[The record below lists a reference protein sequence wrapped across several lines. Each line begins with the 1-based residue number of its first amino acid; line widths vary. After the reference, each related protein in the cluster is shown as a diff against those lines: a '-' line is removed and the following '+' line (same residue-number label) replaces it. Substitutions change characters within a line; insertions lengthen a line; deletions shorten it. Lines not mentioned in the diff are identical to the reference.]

1 MSIPMKGSTLS
12 IETKDDQNETR
23 SNKKL
28 HRFVNNR
35 RRIFQSELK
44 QIFSFHPK
52 EWINAFRFNS
62 SYPLFVKGDIDGFM
76 ALFIN
81 NLATL
86 LTAILCLQPIL
97 GNDIVYG
104 KIVPG
109 VGLSMLW
116 GDLYYVYMARKLAYK
131 EKRGDVCAMPYG
143 INTPGAFAFI
153 YVIILPTYYGCISS
167 HEKAYCQELAWYVA
181 LASNFATGII
191 LLLLCIFG
199 EFIRRNTPS
208 VALLSSISG
217 LGFVF
222 LALNEY
228 LSVAAT
234 PIVAYIPL
242 VIVMLGYFGGV
253 KYGPFPVAFL
263 ALATGTALGWITSL
277 NQISAVRDAAYLV
290 KGYRPVFPIKQI
302 FDHFNS
308 ISGYLSTTI
317 PTAISIAVGTI
328 QCVES
333 AKRAGDF
340 YPTREVMFA
349 DGTGTLIA
357 SLFGS
362 VFGMTTYI
370 GHPAF
375 KKMGSKQAYIVINGL
390 AFLPLCFLGITALL
404 ISIIAV
410 VSINPIVIFI
420 GLVICA
426 DTLAITPKRHYP
438 AFLLGI
444 MSIVA
449 DWAQGTIINGV
460 TAGYSNFTIPNV
472 HFSSNVTSAIS
483 SFSYRGLV
491 NFAGGS
497 QLQCIFITAIMLY
510 MIDRKFIYA
519 AVWSFLAGIFAFFG
533 LINANRVGILV
544 KHNDDGWRFTIAYM
558 LMVVLFGLLEFAQR
572 KKWVKEQ
579 ETEPDD
585 LSTIE
590 WAEWKRQQELEEPLK
605 KLDEDQKISV

>member
-1 MSIPMKGSTLS
+1 MSIPMKDLTSS
-12 IETKDDQNETR
+12 IETKAYENQSHTKIRGCFYNRRKIVQNE
-23 SNKKL
+23 
-28 HRFVNNR
+28 
-35 RRIFQSELK
+35 LK
-44 QIFSFHPK
+44 EILSFHPK
-52 EWINAFRFNS
+52 EWISAFRFNS

-116 GDLYYVYMARKLAYK
+116 GDIYYVYMARKLAFK

-167 HEKAYCQELAWYVA
+167 HDKGYCQELAWYVA

-191 LLLLCIFG
+191 LLLLCVFG

-217 LGFVF
+217 LGFAF
-222 LALNEY
+222 LALNEF
-228 LSVAAT
+228 LPVAER
-234 PIVAYIPL
+234 PIVSFIPL
-242 VIVMLGYFGGV
+242 AIVMLGYFGGV

-263 ALATGTALGWITSL
+263 ALATGTALAWITSL
-277 NQISAVRDAAYLV
+277 NHVSAVREASHLV
-290 KGYRPVFPIKQI
+290 KGYQPVFPIKEI
-302 FDHFNS
+302 FDHFNT

-317 PTAISIAVGTI
+317 PTAVSIAVGTI

-349 DGTGTLIA
+349 DGMGTLIA

-362 VFGMTTYI
+362 IFGMTTYI

-375 KKMGSKQAYIVINGL
+375 KKMGAKQAYIVLNGL

-420 GLVICA
+420 GLVICT

-449 DWAQGTIINGV
+449 DWAQGTIISGV
-460 TAGYSNFTIPNV
+460 TAGYSDFTKSNV
-472 HFSSNVTSAIS
+472 HFSPNVTSAIS
-483 SFSYRGLV
+483 SFSYRGLI

-510 MIDRKFIYA
+510 MIDRKFIHA
-519 AVWSFLAGIFAFFG
+519 SVWSFLAGIFAFFG
-533 LINANRVGILV
+533 LINSSRVGILV
-544 KHNDDGWRFTIAYM
+544 NSDDDGWRFTIGYM
-558 LMVVLFGLLEFAQR
+558 SMVALFGLLEFAQR
-572 KKWVKEQ
+572 KKWVKQQ

-585 LSTIE
+585 LSSIE
-590 WAEWKRQQELEEPLK
+590 WAEWKRQQILDEPLPTIA
-605 KLDEDQKISV
+605 EDQKPTV

>member
-1 MSIPMKGSTLS
+1 MSTSMKDSTS
-12 IETKDDQNETR
+12 PIEMKVYENKPASNTKTGRYFYNRRKIFQNE
-23 SNKKL
+23 
-28 HRFVNNR
+28 
-35 RRIFQSELK
+35 LK
-44 QIFSFHPK
+44 EIVSFHPK
-52 EWINAFRFNS
+52 EWISAFHFNS

-116 GDLYYVYMARKLAYK
+116 GDLYYVYMARKLAFK

-153 YVIILPTYYGCISS
+153 YVIIFPTYYGCISS
-167 HEKAYCQELAWYVA
+167 HDKGYCQELAWYVA

-191 LLLLCIFG
+191 LLLLCVFG

-222 LALNEY
+222 LALNEF
-228 LSVAAT
+228 LLVAET
-234 PIVAYIPL
+234 PIVSFIPL
-242 VIVMLGYFGGV
+242 AIVMLGYFGGV

-263 ALATGTALGWITSL
+263 ALATGTALAWITSL
-277 NQISAVRDAAYLV
+277 NNVSAVREAMYLV
-290 KGYRPVFPIKQI
+290 KGYRPVFPIKEI
-302 FDHFNS
+302 FDHFHT

-317 PTAISIAVGTI
+317 PTAVSIAVGTI

-349 DGTGTLIA
+349 DGMGTLIA

-362 VFGMTTYI
+362 IFGMTTYI

-375 KKMGSKQAYIVINGL
+375 KKMGAKQAYVVLNGL
-390 AFLPLCFLGITALL
+390 TFLPLCFLGITAFL
-404 ISIIAV
+404 ISVIAV

-420 GLVICA
+420 GLVICT

-460 TAGYSNFTIPNV
+460 TAAYSNFTVPNV
-472 HFSSNVTSAIS
+472 HFSTNVTSAIS
-483 SFSYRGLV
+483 SFSYHGLV

-519 AVWSFLAGIFAFFG
+519 AVWSFLAGIFALFG
-533 LINANRVGILV
+533 LINASKVGILV
-544 KHNDDGWRFTIAYM
+544 KSDDHGWRFTVGYM
-558 LMVVLFGLLEFAQR
+558 SMVVLFGLLEFAQR
-572 KKWVKEQ
+572 KKWVKAQ

-585 LSTIE
+585 LSSIE
-590 WAEWKRQQELEEPLK
+590 WAEWKRQQI
-605 KLDEDQKISV
+605 LDEPSIIIDEDKKPSV